1 MRRNYSVINSA
12 YWVAALSFHLFDYE
26 IFPLALFG
34 AFLGG
39 DMFVWSTMATKVKVT
54 KTMLNTLD

>member
-1 MRRNYSVINSA
+1 MQHMYI
-12 YWVAALSFHLFDYE
+12 WKHFPLLFHLFDYE

-39 DMFVWSTMATKVKVT
+39 DVFVWSSMATKVKVT

>member
-1 MRRNYSVINSA
+1 MRVLYVQKHFP
-12 YWVAALSFHLFDYE
+12 LSFLFHLFDYE

-39 DMFVWSTMATKVKVT
+39 DVFVWSTMATKVKVT

>member
-1 MRRNYSVINSA
+1 MQRMYI
-12 YWVAALSFHLFDYE
+12 WKHFPLSFHLFDYE

-39 DMFVWSTMATKVKVT
+39 DVFAWSSMATKVKVT